1 VQDGTGGFW
10 AAWSGGLLA
19 EPSIRARRSDDAGRP
34 LEASLITSNGS
45 HPALVRTN
53 SSEVWL
59 FWLANG
65 QLMRQRLDLPGAAQ
79 ALTGTIGLAAG
90 DLLVN
95 VRAALDETTAY
106 FFWNVT
112 RADGQAETWWTAG
125 ALDAE
130 SWRQP
135 SELRDEAGIPLRWVA
150 PLAEQA
156 EFATAAVESA
166 VGVGLISF
174 RDGQMTGMKLVAP
187 GVRMIG
193 MPSLIAQSGDLALAW
208 AAPGETAADFK
219 LAFVP
224 R

>member
-1 VQDGTGGFW
+1 
-10 AAWSGGLLA
+10 
-19 EPSIRARRSDDAGRP
+19 DDAGRP
-34 LEASLITSNGS
+34 LQASLITSNGS

-53 SSEVWL
+53 SGEVWL

-65 QLMRQRLDLPGAAQ
+65 ELMRQRLDAPGAAQ

-95 VRAALDETTAY
+95 VQAALDETTAY

-135 SELRDEAGIPLRWVA
+135 TALRDEAGTPLRWVA
-150 PLAEQA
+150 PLEEQA
-156 EFATAAVESA
+156 EFATAAVEST
-166 VGVGLISF
+166 GGLGLISL
-174 RDGQMTGMKLVAP
+174 RDGQ
-187 GVRMIG
+187 
-193 MPSLIAQSGDLALAW
+193 
-208 AAPGETAADFK
+208 
-219 LAFVP
+219 
-224 R
+224 